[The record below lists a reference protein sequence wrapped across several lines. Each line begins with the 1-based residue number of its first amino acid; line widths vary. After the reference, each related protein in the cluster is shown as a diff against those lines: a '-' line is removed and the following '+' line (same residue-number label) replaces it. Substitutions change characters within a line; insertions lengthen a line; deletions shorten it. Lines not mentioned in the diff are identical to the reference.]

1 MPPPDLLPRF
11 TRTETLVHRTTSLLV
26 FALLATGIA
35 LYVPSLSVLV
45 GRRSLLAS
53 IHVACGLVLPVPML
67 LGLLSSP
74 ELRTD
79 VASLGRFVGDDAAW
93 LRRRDRRSSGLRVGK
108 FNAGQKLAAALFLGA
123 ALVLVGTGLLLLA
136 PVGLDVP
143 DTIRA
148 GATFS
153 HDVVTWA
160 LLALLVGHLWQAWR
174 HPEARRA
181 LRSGAMDRTYAEA
194 QHPAWVA
201 DNP

>member
-1 MPPPDLLPRF
+1 MPRPDAVPRF
-11 TRTETLVHRTTSLLV
+11 TRTETLVHRSTSVLV

-35 LYVPSLSVLV
+35 LYVPALSVLV

-53 IHVACGLVLPVPML
+53 IHVACGLMLPFPML
-67 LGLLSSP
+67 LGLVSSP

-79 VASLGRFVGDDAAW
+79 VATLGRFVDDDAAW
-93 LRRRDRRSSGLRVGK
+93 LRRPDRRTSGLRVGK
-108 FNAGQKLAAALFLGA
+108 FNAGQKLASALFLSAG
-123 ALVLVGTGLLLLA
+123 LVLVGTGLLLLA

-143 DTIRA
+143 DTLRA

-160 LLALLVGHLWQAWR
+160 LLALLLGHLWQAWR

-194 QHPAWVA
+194 QHAAWVA